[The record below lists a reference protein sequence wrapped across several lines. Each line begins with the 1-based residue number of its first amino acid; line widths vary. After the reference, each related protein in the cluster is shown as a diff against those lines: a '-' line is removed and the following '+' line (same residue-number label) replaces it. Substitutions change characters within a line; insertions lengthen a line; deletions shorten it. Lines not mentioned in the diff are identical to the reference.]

1 MVNPIGRFSRAGD
14 THTFVLGLLV
24 LVTMAEVA
32 PYVAVSIPLPEAG
45 DGVTAT
51 VIISSVLA
59 VFVGLRPI
67 SGALP
72 GRGVGYLRGFP
83 TRNRGEVFGLV
94 LLVCC
99 WAIMLGVGILVLSGT
114 TNSSVHSGGMW
125 LAFGLLAVAATLTWV
140 RVWVLA
146 MADNR
151 VWPDPVT
158 PAPTDEPPDS
168 WATV

>member
-114 TNSSVHSGGMW
+114 TNSSVHSGECGW
-125 LAFGLLAVAATLTWV
+125 PSDCWPWRQPSRGCVCGFSQWPTIGSGPTL
-140 RVWVLA
+140 
-146 MADNR
+146 
-151 VWPDPVT
+151 
-158 PAPTDEPPDS
+158 
-168 WATV
+168 